1 MREWSVKLASP
12 GSKDMV
18 LVVVPV
24 YLLIKGGAWAF
35 RGLDGARGLWMKRGC
50 MSFNTCGEMRCQRN
64 DKWKEIV

>member
-35 RGLDGARGLWMKRGC
+35 RGLDGAR
-50 MSFNTCGEMRCQRN
+50 
-64 DKWKEIV
+64 